1 MAIDIDTKMP
11 VDIDETDNK
20 NDVIIINN
28 SEDDEICND
37 LDNAEENDIIRDRM
51 INGKRC
57 VWIGATAY
65 PDLFTEQE
73 LKNIESAVD
82 KLQARAEANQHKK
95 FTSQG
100 TKSRKGMLVRTK
112 HFFGARY
119 LWHLSEFANEGKDK
133 RVGNGL
139 RVDVDKIPESL
150 FDLVETKLVYYG
162 VINPN
167 WCQGIAFNMYHDGS
181 EGIGPHFD
189 DAARFDR
196 PIVTVRLFSDARIAF
211 GTDLYGTSNG
221 LFSVPLPRGMVLRME
236 KNGFAV
242 DGIKHTV
249 RPCDMFEKS
258 AAVILRRFQ
267 KQALDEARKLH
278 LERMNSGYYNTQKY
292 LDRNLYRGRKAKSK
306 SNNNNNNDDDYVIYG
321 GYNENKYVEND
332 GFCVPDDF
340 IEYDDTIRASEAEC
354 VVNVTMN
361 DKEMLFY
368 GDDDLV

>member
-119 LWHLSEFANEGKDK
+119 LWHESQFTKEGKSK
-133 RVGNGL
+133 KIGQGL
-139 RVDVDKIPESL
+139 RVDVDDVPQIL
-150 FDLVETKLVYYG
+150 FDLVEKKLVKYG
-162 VINPN
+162 IIEKHFIN
-167 WCQGIAFNMYHDGS
+167 GIAFNMYVDGT
-181 EGIGPHFD
+181 EGIAPHFD
-189 DAARFDR
+189 DIKRFNR
-196 PIVTVRLFSDARIAF
+196 PIVTLRLFSDARIAF
-211 GTDLYGTSNG
+211 GTDLYGSSNG
-221 LFSVPLPRGMVLRME
+221 IFSIPLPRGCVLKLE
-236 KNGFAV
+236 KNGFVV

-249 RPCDMFEKS
+249 RPCDMYEKS

-267 KQALDEARKLH
+267 IEALKSAHRLH
-278 LERMNSGYYNTQKY
+278 LQRLNNGYYEKKGNQ
-292 LDRNLYRGRKAKSK
+292 
-306 SNNNNNNDDDYVIYG
+306 
-321 GYNENKYVEND
+321 NENEKQEQ
-332 GFCVPDDF
+332 
-340 IEYDDTIRASEAEC
+340 
-354 VVNVTMN
+354 
-361 DKEMLFY
+361 
-368 GDDDLV
+368 